1 MRKVYIMLRIGLT
14 GGIGC
19 GKSTVT
25 ATFHEKGITIIDADK
40 IARELVESDP
50 HILHQI
56 SASFGRHILNKDGS
70 LNRGELKK
78 QIFSDNKKLKQL
90 EKILHPR
97 IQSEIKLAIQEQVD
111 KDIGS
116 SDYIIVD
123 IPLLIEK
130 NYQPLFDEIVVVDC
144 TVEQQIKRVQQ
155 RDDIDLKTIQAIIDK
170 QVCREERLKHASF
183 VLDNS
188 GTKEQLI
195 KQINLLHTH
204 FIDLS
209 R

>member
-1 MRKVYIMLRIGLT
+1 MLKIGLT

-25 ATFHEKGITIIDADK
+25 TVFHEKGITIIDADK

-50 HILHQI
+50 HILDQI
-56 SASFGRHILNKDGS
+56 SESFGHNILSKDGL

>member
-1 MRKVYIMLRIGLT
+1 MLKIGLT

-25 ATFHEKGITIIDADK
+25 TVFHEKGITIIDADK

-50 HILHQI
+50 HILDQI
-56 SASFGRHILNKDGS
+56 SESFGHNILSKDGL

-170 QVCREERLKHASF
+170 QVSREKRLKHASF
-183 VLDNS
+183 ILDNS

-195 KQINLLHTH
+195 EQINLLHTH